1 MQANEIPAGYMQDA
15 QKRLTPVEMIDPI
28 DLERNDLVVEMVNQA
43 KALKKQLIAFKLS
56 GMGNIEALLELSA
69 DKYNVKMGGKK
80 GNVSLT
86 SYDGRYKV
94 QRAIAENID
103 FDERLQVAKEL
114 IDQCIQRWADGVDSK
129 VRVLVDHAFQVDKQG
144 NISTSRILSL
154 RRINIDDEQWSQAME
169 AIADSIRVS
178 GSTTYLRLY
187 ERVGDSEQYAPISLD
202 IAKL

>member
-1 MQANEIPAGYMQDA
+1 MQAAETPAGYMQDA
-15 QKRLTPVEMIDPI
+15 LGRLMPVERIDPI
-28 DLERNDLVVEMVNQA
+28 DLERNDLVVEMVSQA
-43 KALKKQLIAFKLS
+43 KALKKQLIAFKLG
-56 GMGNIEALLELSA
+56 GMGDIAALIELSA
-69 DKYNVKMGGKK
+69 DKYSIKMGGKK

-94 QRAIAENID
+94 QRSIAENID

-114 IDQCIQRWADGVDSK
+114 IDQCIQRWADGLDSK
-129 VRVLVDHAFQVDKQG
+129 VRVLVDHAFQVDKAG

-154 RRINIDDEQWSQAME
+154 RRINIDDEQWKQAME

-187 ERVGDSEQYAPISLD
+187 ERIGESEQYSPISLD

>member
-1 MQANEIPAGYMQDA
+1 MQAVEIPAGYMQDA
-15 QKRLTPVEMIDPI
+15 LGRLTPVDRIEPI
-28 DLERNDLVVEMVNQA
+28 DLERNDLVVEMVNKA
-43 KALKKQLIAFKLS
+43 KELKKQLIAFKLG
-56 GMGNIEALLELSA
+56 GMGDIAALIELSA

-94 QRAIAENID
+94 QRSIAENID
-103 FDERLQVAKEL
+103 FDERLQVAREL
-114 IDQCIQRWADGVDSK
+114 IDQCIQRWANGIDSK

-154 RRINIDDEQWSQAME
+154 RRINIDDEQWKQAME

-178 GSTTYLRLY
+178 GSTTYLRIY
-187 ERVGDSEQYAPISLD
+187 ERVGESEQYAPISLD

>member
-1 MQANEIPAGYMQDA
+1 MQTTEIPAGYMQDA
-15 QKRLTPVEMIDPI
+15 LGRLTPVDRIEPV
-28 DLERNDLVVEMVNQA
+28 DLERNDLVVEMVNSA

-56 GMGNIEALLELSA
+56 AMGDIEALIELSA
-69 DKYNVKMGGKK
+69 DKYDVKMGGKK

-94 QRAIAENID
+94 QRCIADNVD
-103 FDERLQVAKEL
+103 FDERLQVAKAL
-114 IDQCIQRWADGVDSK
+114 IDQCVQRWADGIDTK
-129 VRVLVDHAFQVDKQG
+129 IRALIDHAFQVDKQG

-154 RRINIDDEQWSQAME
+154 RRIKIDDEQWKQAME

-178 GSTTYLRLY
+178 GSTTYLRIY
-187 ERVGDSEQYAPISLD
+187 ERVGESEQYEPISLD

>member
-1 MQANEIPAGYMQDA
+1 MQAAEIPAGYMQDA
-15 QKRLTPVEMIDPI
+15 LGRLTPVDRIEPI

-43 KALKKQLIAFKLS
+43 KELKKQLIAFKLG
-56 GMGNIEALLELSA
+56 GMGDIAALIELSA

-94 QRAIAENID
+94 QRSIAENID
-103 FDERLQVAKEL
+103 FDERLQVAREL
-114 IDQCIQRWADGVDSK
+114 IDQCIQRWANGIDSK

-154 RRINIDDEQWSQAME
+154 RRINIDDEEWKQAME

-178 GSTTYLRLY
+178 GSTTYLRIY
-187 ERVGDSEQYAPISLD
+187 ERVGESEQYAPISLD

>member
-1 MQANEIPAGYMQDA
+1 MQENEIPAGYMQDA

-56 GMGNIEALLELSA
+56 GMGDIAALIELSA

-94 QRAIAENID
+94 QRSIAENID

-129 VRVLVDHAFQVDKQG
+129 VRVLVDHAFQVDKEG

-154 RRINIDDEQWSQAME
+154 RRIKIDDEQWNQAME
-169 AIADSIRVS
+169 AIADSIRIS

-187 ERVGDSEQYAPISLD
+187 ERVGDSERYEPISLD